1 MTKQS
6 DSNQP
11 MPAEPEIKKAEIDE
25 LRRDMRS
32 AQVAAWV
39 ERNRRPLAMGLGVFV
54 IVLIAIGYWQE
65 HSRSQ
70 SASAATVYEQA
81 LQQTNSAQRQALLH
95 KLIEDFPSSSYAAMA
110 EMELA
115 ALDDAHAEAHLQ
127 ALLQHSKSSD
137 IWKWQ
142 ARLDLA
148 ELYIAAGKKD
158 QARAMLEARVGKAY
172 EQLRQYYLALLADD
186 AAQRVEHLQRALDA
200 ESHDDQLKTKIE
212 RLLGEAKTSQGT
224 AS

>member
-11 MPAEPEIKKAEIDE
+11 DPAEPQISKTEVDE

-39 ERNRRPLAMGLGVFV
+39 EKNRKQLAMGLGVFV
-54 IVLIAIGYWQE
+54 VFLVAIGFWQE

-81 LQQTNSAQRQALLH
+81 LQQKNSEQRQALLH

-110 EMELA
+110 EMELV
-115 ALDDAHAEAHLQ
+115 ALDEAHAEQHLQ
-127 ALLQHSKSSD
+127 ALLNHSKSSD

-148 ELYIAAGKKD
+148 ELYIAKGKKD
-158 QARAMLEARVGKAY
+158 QAGAMLGERVGKAY

-186 AAQRVEHLQRALDA
+186 ATQRAEHLQRALDA
-200 ESHDDQLKTKIE
+200 ESHDDQLKNKIE
-212 RLLGEAKTSQGT
+212 RLLAEARASQGA